1 MVTVDGSGKV
11 FKILNFKSIHFKM
24 VLSLPIK
31 VSLKKKKKKIHNHAI
46 ESQRKKR
53 KAKGIEINKILLED
67 SLSLWIQV
75 SNDKFLFCI
84 NVNIMKS

>member
-1 MVTVDGSGKV
+1 MVTLNGSSKG
-11 FKILNFKSIHFKM
+11 FKILNFKSIHFKR

-31 VSLKKKKKKIHNHAI
+31 VSLIKKKISPSWI

-67 SLSLWIQV
+67 SLLWIQV

>member
-1 MVTVDGSGKV
+1 MTLLDGSGKG
-11 FKILNFKSIHFKM
+11 FKILNFKSINFKR

-31 VSLKKKKKKIHNHAI
+31 VSLKKKNSPSRI

-53 KAKGIEINKILLED
+53 KGKGIEINKILLED
-67 SLSLWIQV
+67 SLSLWIEV

>member
-1 MVTVDGSGKV
+1 MVTVDGSGKG

-31 VSLKKKKKKIHNHAI
+31 VSLKKKKKISQSRI